1 MSFSS
6 SSPSAVGFVEISTL
20 TLSFFALSLSPP
32 FPPSSVCRLYF
43 FHLWVA
49 IHFQFAWKKFQC
61 SALLNAKLC
70 FRIISFH
77 SSFDDGVGS
86 MCTIQKARQNEWETE
101 KSEWAIE
108 SIWWKWM
115 LAFFVEKHHGCWCVV
130 QRLSTSNELCARNRK
145 RNRENRRWQ
154 KKKKQISENSFRM
167 HDECKWGRKF
177 NSFCLFYRISG
188 VFENGCC
195 CVLFTANIFVRNG
208 SKAHRASWL
217 RAEWHT
223 TEQEECWL
231 LVNEFQMKWKRVAA
245 RHICAKK
252 EPLSFVL
259 PSRKSNSCH
268 NPRDKLEHIYT

>member
-1 MSFSS
+1 MQN
-6 SSPSAVGFVEISTL
+6 FV
-20 TLSFFALSLSPP
+20 F
-32 FPPSSVCRLYF
+32 V
-43 FHLWVA
+43 
-49 IHFQFAWKKFQC
+49 
-61 SALLNAKLC
+61 
-70 FRIISFH
+70 SFH
-77 SSFDDGVGS
+77 FILHLMTVSAACVLYKKQDK
-86 MCTIQKARQNEWETE
+86 TNE
-101 KSEWAIE
+101 KQRSEWAIE

-252 EPLSFVL
+252 EALSFVL